1 MLKYKLEGVGMK
13 KIYAIGEALIDFK
26 YVNNSF
32 IQNAGGAPA
41 NVCAAISKL
50 GGSASIITKLSDD
63 IFSHFLLDT
72 FKKYNVDTS
81 NIIIDPKEKTG
92 LAFIKD
98 GKYSFYFTNSSS
110 TNLNKREVNK
120 KLFDKDSIIHFCSLC
135 LGDFPIKDAIKN
147 ALDNTR
153 GLVSFDINLRENIWS
168 SKDLMIERVLD
179 FIPYADILK
188 LSIEELFSITK
199 TNNELD
205 GIKYLKEL
213 SNKWKIVII
222 TLGSKGVT
230 AYNRELNNT
239 HIDALKVKEIDTTGA
254 GDTFIGAFLYYISR
268 FNKSLDL
275 ADLHD
280 ALEFSNRA
288 SAYKVSHKGTMEG
301 MPTYYDMFHH
311 PIFFNRNRVFRI
323 YLGGKGYHKLLG
335 DPNTN
340 NLFPEEWLCSKV
352 KAINP
357 KYFGPRDGVSVV
369 EGTNIFLDDLLKNEP
384 RIEGNK
390 KYDCL
395 VKYLDSA
402 IRLPMQVHPTKEFSR
417 KYFNS
422 EYGKTEAW
430 LVIDTRPN
438 AKLYFGF
445 KNKITKE
452 ELYNLEIKSNTE
464 RDIMRSI
471 LNEVK
476 PKVGDIYLIKGGLIH
491 AIGENCTIIEIQEP
505 TDFTIQPEAY
515 CGDYKI
521 SEEEKYIGL
530 TKDIALDCFNY
541 DLVGDKALE
550 MAKISPKIEYSDKYL
565 KENLITYNDTPCF
578 KMNRYTLKNN
588 ALTLAGGPSVWIVL
602 EGSGV
607 LYGNNYKRPLKK
619 GEYFLLPNDL
629 DNKFKIKGNIKLI
642 ECTGSE

>member
-1 MLKYKLEGVGMK
+1 MK

-26 YVNNSF
+26 YENNSF

-50 GGSASIITKLSDD
+50 GGYASIITKLSND
-63 IFSHFLLDT
+63 IFSTFLLDA
-72 FKKYNVDTS
+72 FKKYNIDTT

-98 GKYSFYFTNSSS
+98 GKYSFYFNDSSS
-110 TNLNKREVNK
+110 VKLNKKEINK
-120 KLFDKDSIIHFCSLC
+120 KLFDKDSIIHICSLC
-135 LGDFPIKDAIKN
+135 LGNFPIKDAIKY
-147 ALDNTR
+147 ALDNTK
-153 GLVSFDINLRENIWS
+153 GLVSFDLNLRENIWDD
-168 SKDLMIERVLD
+168 KALMIDRCKE
-179 FIPYADILK
+179 FIVYADILK
-188 LSIEELFSITK
+188 LSIEELKTITNC
-199 TNNELD
+199 NNEIE
-205 GIKYLKEL
+205 GIKCLKEL

-222 TLGSKGVT
+222 TLGSNGVT
-230 AYNRELNNT
+230 AYNRDLEYT
-239 HIDALKVKEIDTTGA
+239 HINALKVKEIDTTGA
-254 GDTFIGAFLYYISR
+254 GDTFIGAFLYYISI

-275 ADLHD
+275 ANLQS

-301 MPTYYDMFHH
+301 MPSYYDMFHQ
-311 PIFFNRNRVFRI
+311 PIFFNRNRVYRI

-335 DPNTN
+335 DSNTN
-340 NLFPEEWLCSKV
+340 NFFPEEWLCSKV

-357 KYFGPRDGVSVV
+357 KYFGIRDGVSVI

-402 IRLPMQVHPTKEFSR
+402 IRLPMQVHPTKEFSK

-430 LVIDTRPN
+430 LVIDARKD

-445 KNKITKE
+445 KNKITKQ
-452 ELYNLEIKSNTE
+452 ELFDLEIKSNTE

-505 TDFTIQPEAY
+505 TDFTIQPEGY

-530 TKDIALDCFNY
+530 TKDVALDCFNY
-541 DLVGDKALE
+541 DLVGSKALD
-550 MAKISPKIEYSDKYL
+550 MAKISPKIEYSSDYL
-565 KENLITYNDTPCF
+565 KENLITYKDTPCF
-578 KMNRYTLKNN
+578 KMNRYTLDKKPLN
-588 ALTLAGGPSVWIVL
+588 LCGGPSVWIVL
-602 EGSGV
+602 DGSGV
-607 LYGNNYKRPLKK
+607 LYGKDYKREIKK
-619 GEYFLLPNDL
+619 GDYFLLPNDL
-629 DNKFKIKGNIKLI
+629 DNLFKIKGNIKLI
-642 ECTGSE
+642 ECIGSDNNE

>member
-1 MLKYKLEGVGMK
+1 MK

-32 IQNAGGAPA
+32 AMNAGGAPA
-41 NVCAAISKL
+41 NVCCAISKL
-50 GGSASIITKLSDD
+50 GGNASLITKLSTDM
-63 IFSHFLLDT
+63 FSNFLIDT
-72 FKKYNVDTS
+72 FKKYNIDTK
-81 NIIIDPKEKTG
+81 NIIIDEATKTG

-98 GKYSFYFTNSSS
+98 GKYNFYFNDSSS
-110 TNLNKREVNK
+110 VKLNKKEINK

-135 LGDFPIKDAIKN
+135 LGNYPSLEATKY
-147 ALDNTR
+147 ALENTR
-153 GLVSFDINLRENIWS
+153 GLVSFDVNLRENLWDDS
-168 SKDLMIERVLD
+168 SLMIKRVIE
-179 FIPYADILK
+179 FIKYADILK
-188 LSIEELFSITK
+188 LSIEELFRIT
-199 TNNELD
+199 NETKEAKAIEI
-205 GIKYLKEL
+205 IKNL
-213 SNKWKIVII
+213 SNKWSILII
-222 TLGSKGVT
+222 TKGSNGVD
-230 AYNRELNNT
+230 AYNRNLDKM
-239 HIDALKVKEIDTTGA
+239 HIDSIKVKEVDTTGA
-254 GDTFIGAFLYYISR
+254 GDTFIGSFLYYISR
-268 FNKSLDL
+268 FDKNLVLDEL
-275 ADLHD
+275 KD
-280 ALEFSNRA
+280 ALEFANKA
-288 SAYKVSHKGTMEG
+288 AAFKVSHKGTMEG
-301 MPTYYDMFHH
+301 MPNYYDMFHE
-311 PIFFNRNRVFRI
+311 PIFFERNRVFRI
-323 YLGGKGYHKLLG
+323 YLGGKGYHKLLN
-335 DPNTN
+335 DPNKN
-340 NLFPEEWLCSKV
+340 NFFPEEWICSKV

-357 KYFGPRDGVSVV
+357 KYFGVRDGVSVV
-369 EGTNIFLDDLLKNEP
+369 KGTNIFLDDLLKNEP

-402 IRLPMQVHPTKEFSR
+402 IRLPMQVHPTKEFSK

-430 LVIDTRPN
+430 LVIDARPN

-452 ELYNLEIKSNTE
+452 ELSKLEEKSNNE

-476 PKVGDIYLIKGGLIH
+476 PKIGDIYLIKGGLIH

-530 TKDIALDCFNY
+530 SKDTALDCFNY
-541 DLVGDKALE
+541 ELVGEKAVE
-550 MAKISPKIEYSDKYL
+550 MAKINPKIEYSDKYL
-565 KENLITYNDTPCF
+565 KENLISYNDTPCF
-578 KMNRYTLKNN
+578 KMNRYTLKNSP
-588 ALTLAGGPSVWIVL
+588 LSLKGGPSVWIVL
-602 EGSGV
+602 EGTGV
-607 LYGNNYKRPLKK
+607 MYSKDYKRVLNK

-642 ECTGSE
+642 ECIGSDSNVK

>member
-1 MLKYKLEGVGMK
+1 MK
-13 KIYAIGEALIDFK
+13 RIYAIGEALIDFK
-26 YVNNSF
+26 YEKNSF

-50 GGSASIITKLSDD
+50 GGSASIITKLGTD
-63 IFSHFLLDT
+63 IFSTFLLDA
-72 FKKYNVDTS
+72 FKKYNIDIS
-81 NIIIDPKEKTG
+81 NVVIDSKEKTG

-98 GKYSFYFTNSSS
+98 NKYSFYFDNSSS
-110 TNLNKREVNK
+110 VNLNKKEINK

-135 LGDFPIKDAIKN
+135 LGNYPIKDAIKY

-153 GLVSFDINLRENIWS
+153 GLVSFDVNLRENIWNDKS
-168 SKDLMIERVLD
+168 LMISRVIEY
-179 FIPYADILK
+179 IPYADILK
-188 LSIEELFSITK
+188 LSIDELYTITNK
-199 TNNELD
+199 DNEID
-205 GIKYLKEL
+205 GINYLKEL

-222 TLGSKGVT
+222 TLGSNGVN
-230 AYNRELNNT
+230 AYDRSLNKI

-268 FNKSLDL
+268 FNKTLNLSDL
-275 ADLHD
+275 LD
-280 ALEFSNRA
+280 ALKFSNKA

-301 MPTYYDMFHH
+301 MPNYYDMFHH
-311 PIFFNRNRVFRI
+311 PIFFNRNRVYRI

-340 NLFPEEWLCSKV
+340 NFFPEEWLCSKV

-369 EGTNIFLDDLLKNEP
+369 EGTNIFLDDLLKNDP

-402 IRLPMQVHPTKEFSR
+402 IRLPMQVHPTKEFSK

-430 LVIDTRPN
+430 LVIDVRDN

-445 KNKITKE
+445 KNKITKQ
-452 ELYNLEIKSNTE
+452 ELYDLEIKSQTK

-505 TDFTIQPEAY
+505 TDFTIQPEGY

-530 TKDIALDCFNY
+530 SKDIALDCFNY
-541 DLVGDKALE
+541 DLVGDKALD
-550 MAKISPKIEYSDKYL
+550 MAKVSPKIEYDIDYL

-578 KMNRYTLKNN
+578 KMNRYTLNKKP
-588 ALTLAGGPSVWIVL
+588 LKLSGGPSVWIVL
-602 EGSGV
+602 DGSGV
-607 LYGNNYKRPLKK
+607 LYGKDYKRVLKK
-619 GEYFLLPNDL
+619 GDYFLLANDL
-629 DNKFKIKGNIKLI
+629 DNLFKIKGNIKLI
-642 ECTGSE
+642 ECIGSE

>member
-1 MLKYKLEGVGMK
+1 MK
-13 KIYAIGEALIDFK
+13 KIICLGETLIDFK
-26 YVNNSF
+26 FENDSF
-32 IQNAGGAPA
+32 KMNAGGAPA
-41 NVCAAISKL
+41 NVSAAISKL
-50 GGSASIITKLSDD
+50 GGNSYIITKLSND
-63 IFSHFLLDT
+63 IFSNFLLDAL
-72 FKKYNVDTS
+72 KKYNVDISYISYT
-81 NIIIDPKEKTG
+81 DKRKTG

-98 GKYSFYFTNSSS
+98 GKYNFYFKDSSS
-110 TNLNKREVNK
+110 VYLSKNDIK
-120 KLFDKDSIIHFCSLC
+120 KSMFTDDSILHFCSLC
-135 LGDFPIKDAIKN
+135 LGNYPSLEATRKAISLN
-147 ALDNTR
+147 N
-153 GLVSFDINLRENIWS
+153 GLISFDVNLRENLWEDIS
-168 SKDLMIERVLD
+168 LMISRVKE

-188 LSIEELFSITK
+188 LSIEELKTITNIDDEK
-199 TNNELD
+199 
-205 GIKYLKEL
+205 IAMKAIKEL
-213 SNKWKIVII
+213 SNNWKIVII
-222 TLGSKGVT
+222 TKGSNGLDC
-230 AYNRELNNT
+230 YNQKLESIHL
-239 HIDALKVKEIDTTGA
+239 DSYKVKEVDPTGA
-254 GDTFIGAFLYYISR
+254 GDTFIGSFLYYIQR
-268 FNKSLDL
+268 FNINLELDNL
-275 ADLHD
+275 RD
-280 ALEFSNRA
+280 ALDFANRA

-301 MPTYYDMFHH
+301 MPSYYDMFHH

-340 NLFPEEWLCSKV
+340 NLFPEEWICSKV

-357 KYFGPRDGVSVV
+357 KYFTKRDGVSII
-369 EGTNIFLDDLLKNEP
+369 EGTNIYLDDLLKNDK

-402 IRLPMQVHPTKEFSR
+402 IRLPMQVHPTKEFSK

-430 LVIDTRPN
+430 LVIDARRD

-452 ELYNLEIKSNTE
+452 ELSNLEVKSNTE

-476 PKVGDIYLIKGGLIH
+476 PKIGDIYLIKGGLIH

-515 CGDYKI
+515 CGNYKI
-521 SEEEKYIGL
+521 TEEEKYIGL
-530 TKDIALDCFNY
+530 DKSTALDCFNY
-541 DLVGDKALE
+541 CLVGNKALE

-565 KENLITYNDTPCF
+565 KENLITYKDTPCF
-578 KMNRYTLKNN
+578 MMNRYTLNKYP
-588 ALTLAGGPSVWIVL
+588 LTLKGGPSVWIVL
-602 EGSGV
+602 DGAGL
-607 LYGNNYKRPLKK
+607 LYGKNYKREIHK

-629 DNKFKIKGNIKLI
+629 DNKFRIKGNIKLI
-642 ECTGSE
+642 ECIGSE

>member
-1 MLKYKLEGVGMK
+1 MK
-13 KIYAIGEALIDFK
+13 KIICIGEALIDFK
-26 YVNNSF
+26 FENNSF
-32 IQNAGGAPA
+32 IENAGGAPS
-41 NVCAAISKL
+41 NVCAIVGRL
-50 GGSASIITKLSDD
+50 GGNAKLITKLSND
-63 IFSHFLLDT
+63 IFSNFLMDT
-72 FKKYNVDTS
+72 FNNNNIDTTDVV
-81 NIIIDPKEKTG
+81 IDESLKTG

-98 GKYSFYFTNSSS
+98 GKYNFYFSNSSS
-110 TNLNKREVNK
+110 IYLNKK
-120 KLFDKDSIIHFCSLC
+120 DIKIKQFDKDSITHFCSLC
-135 LGDFPIKDAIKN
+135 LGNYPIEKAIKYV
-147 ALDNTR
+147 LENTL
-153 GLVSFDINLRENIWS
+153 GLVSFDVNLRENLWDDKS
-168 SKDLMIERVLD
+168 LMVDRVIEY
-179 FIPYADILK
+179 IKYADILK
-188 LSIEELFSITK
+188 LSIEELKVITK
-199 TNNELD
+199 CDDELE
-205 GIKYLKEL
+205 GIKFLKKV
-213 SNKWKIVII
+213 SNKWKIALI
-222 TLGSKGVT
+222 TLGSDGVDCFD
-230 AYNRELNNT
+230 NDLNKV
-239 HIDALKVKEIDTTGA
+239 HVDALKVKEVDPTGA
-254 GDTFIGAFLYYISR
+254 GDTFIGSFLYYIQR
-268 FNKSLDL
+268 FDKNLVLDEL
-275 ADLHD
+275 MD
-280 ALEFSNRA
+280 ALKFATKA
-288 SAYKVSHKGTMEG
+288 SAYKVSHKGTIEG
-301 MPTYYDMFHH
+301 MPNYYDMFHH
-311 PIFFNRNRVFRI
+311 PVFFERNRVFRI

-340 NLFPEEWLCSKV
+340 NLFPEEWICSKV

-357 KYFGPRDGVSVV
+357 KYFTKRDGVSIIK
-369 EGTNIFLDDLLKNEP
+369 GTNIYLDDLLKNDK

-402 IRLPMQVHPTKEFSR
+402 IRLPMQVHPTKEFSK

-430 LVIDTRPN
+430 LVIDARKD

-452 ELYNLEIKSNTE
+452 ELSNLEVKSNTE

-515 CGDYKI
+515 CGSYKI
-521 SEEEKYIGL
+521 TEEEKYIGL
-530 TKDIALDCFNY
+530 DKSTALDCFNY

-565 KENLITYNDTPCF
+565 KENLITYKDTPCF
-578 KMNRYTLKNN
+578 KMNRYTLSNSP
-588 ALTLAGGPSVWIVL
+588 LTLNGGPSVWIVL
-602 EGSGV
+602 DGKGV
-607 LYGNNYKRPLKK
+607 LYGKDYKREIHK

-642 ECTGSE
+642 ECIGSEINE